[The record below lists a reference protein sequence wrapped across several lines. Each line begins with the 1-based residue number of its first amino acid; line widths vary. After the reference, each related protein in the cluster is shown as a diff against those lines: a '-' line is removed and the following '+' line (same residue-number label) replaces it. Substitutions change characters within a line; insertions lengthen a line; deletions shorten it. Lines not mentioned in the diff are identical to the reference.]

1 MIALVKLDL
10 SADVQVEAILHGGK
24 YHLTELAIF
33 VANRWL

>member
-1 MIALVKLDL
+1 MALVKLDL